1 MNVVLSAR
9 VSSEEQAKGDSASID
24 QQLADMRALCERM
37 RWNILETFV
46 DCENYRATQAPNRGK
61 IVHPSGERVDRPGLL
76 AMLERLRTGEVD
88 AAVCWRDDRLVRHP
102 RVAVVLEDALDVG
115 DARRN
120 GKGKIRVLD
129 ATGGEIDRFTL
140 SIKATI
146 WREENK
152 RRVERSRM
160 GKIATLQQGRWP
172 GHYIRLGYECVRE
185 PGKRGRRIVLADEQ
199 EVQIVK
205 DVFDWY
211 DNGVPVIRLRNR
223 LLAREAVQKRKG
235 ERLHDWNP
243 VTIYGILR
251 SKEYTGSLS
260 WRSADG
266 EEYTIEIPQIIT
278 PEQWQRVQARIDRN
292 QRLSPRNS
300 RGVYLLQGLLHCA
313 ECGRLMSSNAQD
325 YSYHKRADGKYGK
338 TLRQIPRHR
347 YQCVNAIMF
356 PDEEHP
362 LPFSWDGKT
371 LDWAVWRYIVDNG
384 IKQPDLIRAQV
395 AGHIEALRTEGE
407 SVSGEIAHVRLKLA
421 EVDQERAFYQRQA
434 ARGKISEAEF
444 DDRMGETEEAQRH
457 WHEELDR
464 LTELRDNTAKVQ
476 SGLDY
481 ATQFLTSLQAE
492 LPDIDQT
499 LDELKAMPQDER
511 NAILKTRQKIIRA
524 LCDKVEIWSDGRIKL
539 YGVLDGT
546 EVGEFGLGRSWMRPW
561 AAF

>member
-9 VSSEEQAKGDSASID
+9 VSSEEQAKGESASID

-37 RWNILETFV
+37 GWNILETFV
-46 DCENYRATQAPNRGK
+46 DCENYRATQAPNKGK
-61 IVHPSGERVDRPGLL
+61 IVNPSGERADRPGLL
-76 AMLERLRTGEVD
+76 AMLEQLRTGEID

-102 RVAVVLEDALDVG
+102 RVAVVLEDALDIG

-120 GKGKIRVLD
+120 GKSKIKIFD

-152 RRVERSRM
+152 RRVERSKM

-172 GHYIRLGYECVRE
+172 GHYIRLGYECIRE

-205 DVFDWY
+205 DIFDWY
-211 DNGVPVIRLRNR
+211 DSGVSVIRLRNR
-223 LLAREAVQKRKG
+223 LLAREAQQKRQV
-235 ERLHDWNP
+235 ERVHDWNP
-243 VTIYGILR
+243 PTIYGILR
-251 SKEYTGSLS
+251 SKEYTGTLT

-266 EEYTIEIPQIIT
+266 DEYTIEIPQII
-278 PEQWQRVQARIDRN
+278 PLEQWRRVQAKLERN
-292 QRLSPRNS
+292 QRISTRNA

-313 ECGRLMSSNAQD
+313 ECGRLTSTNAQD
-325 YSYHKRADGKYGK
+325 FSYHRLADGTYGK
-338 TLRQIPRHR
+338 TLRQTPRHR

-356 PDEEHP
+356 PEEEHP
-362 LPFSWDGKT
+362 LPFSWSGRT
-371 LDWAVWRYIVDNG
+371 VDWAVWRYIVDYG

-395 AGHIEALRTEGE
+395 ASHIDALRAEGE
-407 SVSGEIAHVRLKLA
+407 SINGEISHVRLKLA
-421 EVDQERAFYQRQA
+421 EIDQERAFYQRQG
-434 ARGKISEAEF
+434 ARGMISEAEF
-444 DDRMGETEEAQRH
+444 DARMEETEEARQH
-457 WHEELDR
+457 WREELDR
-464 LTELRDNTAKVQ
+464 LMELRDNADKVQ

-481 ATQFLTSLQAE
+481 ATQFLTALQAE
-492 LPDIDQT
+492 LPDIDQP
-499 LDELKAMPQDER
+499 LEELLAMPEDER

-539 YGVLDGT
+539 YGVLDGS
-546 EVGEFGLGRSWMRPW
+546 EAGQFELGRSWTRPW
-561 AAF
+561 VAS

>member
-9 VSSEEQAKGDSASID
+9 VSSEEQAKGESASID

-37 RWNILETFV
+37 GWKILETFV
-46 DCENYRATQAPNRGK
+46 DCENYRATQTPNKGK
-61 IVHPSGERVDRPGLL
+61 IVNPSGERADRPGLL
-76 AMLERLRTGEVD
+76 AMLERLKTGEID

-102 RVAVVLEDALDVG
+102 RVAVVLEDALDIG

-120 GKGKIRVLD
+120 GKSKIKIFD

-152 RRVERSRM
+152 RRVERSKM

-172 GHYIRLGYECVRE
+172 GHYIRLGYECIRE

-205 DVFDWY
+205 DIFDWY
-211 DNGVPVIRLRNR
+211 DSGVSVIRLRNR
-223 LLAREAVQKRKG
+223 LLAQEAEQKRQVD
-235 ERLHDWNP
+235 RVHDWNP

-251 SKEYTGSLS
+251 SKEYTGTLT

-266 EEYTIEIPQIIT
+266 DEYTIEIPQII
-278 PEQWQRVQARIDRN
+278 PLEQWRRVQAKLERN
-292 QRLSPRNS
+292 QRISTRNA

-313 ECGRLMSSNAQD
+313 ECGRLTSTNAQD
-325 YSYHKRADGKYGK
+325 FSYHRLADGTYGK

-356 PDEEHP
+356 PEEEHP
-362 LPFSWDGKT
+362 LPFSWAGRT
-371 LDWAVWRYIVDNG
+371 VDWAVWRYIVDYG

-395 AGHIEALRTEGE
+395 ASHIDALRAEGE
-407 SVSGEIAHVRLKLA
+407 SINGEISHVRLKLA
-421 EVDQERAFYQRQA
+421 EIDQERAFYQRQG
-434 ARGKISEAEF
+434 ARGMISEAEF
-444 DDRMGETEEAQRH
+444 DARMEETEEARQH
-457 WHEELDR
+457 WREELDR
-464 LTELRDNTAKVQ
+464 LVELRDNADKVQ

-481 ATQFLTSLQAE
+481 ATQFLTALQAE
-492 LPDIDQT
+492 LPDIDQP
-499 LDELKAMPQDER
+499 LEELLAMPEDER

-539 YGVLDGT
+539 YGVLDGS
-546 EVGEFGLGRSWMRPW
+546 EASQFELGRSWTRPW
-561 AAF
+561 VAS